1 MTSDPEIVRA
11 RQVQAEVNKLLAK
24 YRHELARGTKLAQFP
39 RWSPEHDLAVRVLN
53 RANVYRSQA
62 KLTLNSY

>member
-1 MTSDPEIVRA
+1 MIDSDIQKAIRVRE
-11 RQVQAEVNKLLAK
+11 EVDKLLAK
-24 YRHELARGTKLAQFP
+24 YRHEHARGNKLAHFP